1 MPSFRL
7 MKEDITK
14 VGTESVR
21 KRGTALSNKRLS
33 PEKSTG
39 NGRRCQVVQQLQRVR
54 VYRARERTRCVRPLQ
69 RDCGK
74 RIPDDT
80 RTRSGYVRGRAGTQ
94 ESTSC

>member
-1 MPSFRL
+1 MPSCRL
-7 MKEDITK
+7 MKEDIAK

-39 NGRRCQVVQQLQRVR
+39 NGRCRQVVQQLQRVR

-74 RIPDDT
+74 RIPDAA
-80 RTRSGYVRGRAGTQ
+80 RGRSGYVRHRAGAQRTAG
-94 ESTSC
+94 